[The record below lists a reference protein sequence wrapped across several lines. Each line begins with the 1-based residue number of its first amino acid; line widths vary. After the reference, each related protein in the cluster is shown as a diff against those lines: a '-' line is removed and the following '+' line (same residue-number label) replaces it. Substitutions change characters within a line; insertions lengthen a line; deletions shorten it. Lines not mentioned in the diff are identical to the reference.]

1 MSEQNTKLDGIE
13 LFYWL
18 VKTRGMT
25 ESRAVD
31 WMQNNN
37 QDLSFVDDVREFLK
51 SDTVIPV
58 EEAWILT
65 KLVKSVE
72 G

>member
-1 MSEQNTKLDGIE
+1 MSDQNTKLAGIE

-18 VKTRGMT
+18 VKTREMT
-25 ESRAVD
+25 ESRAVET
-31 WMQNNN
+31 MQNNN
-37 QDLSFVDDVREFLK
+37 QDMSFVDDVREFLK
-51 SDTVIPV
+51 SDAVIPV
-58 EEAWILT
+58 EEAWVLT